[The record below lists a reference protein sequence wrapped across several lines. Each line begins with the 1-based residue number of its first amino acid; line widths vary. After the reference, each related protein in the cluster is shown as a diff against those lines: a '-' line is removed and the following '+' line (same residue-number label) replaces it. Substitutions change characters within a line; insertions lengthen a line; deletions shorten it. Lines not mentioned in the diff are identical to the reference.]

1 MHPGCCA
8 GDRGR
13 TGEPGRAA
21 LLGYKAAAC
30 LPRSTLRGSGP
41 RDRLPRES
49 AAREIGSLGC
59 PQFRR
64 DTVLDRPE
72 EAAQS
77 AAAITPGLHRPRA
90 GSHSVV
96 WWDPQ
101 ALELNREPEGGL
113 RRESLLVES
122 ESKEIDD
129 GIARAHEAWHERWA
143 ATTASGS
150 ARTFRLM
157 APTGRASSG
166 AAPEKDVSP
175 LVEVVADRDA
185 SRPRGKRFGT
195 LLHAT

>member
-1 MHPGCCA
+1 M
-8 GDRGR
+8 
-13 TGEPGRAA
+13 
-21 LLGYKAAAC
+21 
-30 LPRSTLRGSGP
+30 
-41 RDRLPRES
+41 
-49 AAREIGSLGC
+49 
-59 PQFRR
+59 
-64 DTVLDRPE
+64 LDRPE

-129 GIARAHEAWHERWA
+129 GIARAHEGWHERWA

-195 LLHAT
+195 LLHATLADVDLEADAPSVASLAGSRSTQR